1 MLQPPLKKI
10 LNNTLWIPAF
20 ILSIFVA
27 LPVQTA
33 SSAQGKKSQ
42 SLLKKE
48 EEMTQLQREARL
60 YRKKGLEVQRL
71 GDLDEAIAFYKKAAF
86 CDPAYPVVQND
97 LGVIYEIRGLPGA
110 AEESYLKAIQIDPLY
125 LSAYSNLAL
134 LYENKHRLDKAAVYW
149 QKRVELSSANDPW
162 TRKAK
167 ERLEDIRLVSGDKT
181 PPLSREQEIFAFS
194 QELATA
200 RGGPVSENLMPV
212 EQNNQVCAQRY
223 FEKAQASYARGEG
236 VTALKEALEAQQCD
250 PTNKR
255 VLTFIEELQRKLL
268 SR

>member
-1 MLQPPLKKI
+1 MLQPSLKKI
-10 LNNTLWIPAF
+10 LNNAIWIPAF
-20 ILSIFVA
+20 ILSIFVT

-33 SSAQGKKSQ
+33 ASAEGKNSRSS
-42 SLLKKE
+42 LKKE
-48 EEMTQLQREARL
+48 EELTQLQREARF
-60 YRKKGLEVQRL
+60 YRQQGLGAQRL
-71 GDLDEAIAFYKKAAF
+71 GNLDEAISFYKKAVL
-86 CDPAYPVVQND
+86 CDPAYPVVHND
-97 LGVIYEIRGLPGA
+97 LGVIYEIKGLPGA

-134 LYENKHRLDKAAVYW
+134 LYESKHRLDKAAVYW
-149 QKRVELSSANDPW
+149 QKRVELSSTSDPW
-162 TRKAK
+162 TRKAR

-181 PPLSREQEIFAFS
+181 PPLSREQEIFSFS
-194 QELATA
+194 AEVAA
-200 RGGPVSENLMPV
+200 AKAGPLSENLMPV
-212 EQNNQVCAQRY
+212 EKSNMVRARQY
-223 FEKAQASYARGEG
+223 FENAQASYARGDG

>member
-1 MLQPPLKKI
+1 MLQPPLKNI
-10 LNNTLWIPAF
+10 LNNTIWIPAF

-33 SSAQGKKSQ
+33 ASAEGKNSRSS
-42 SLLKKE
+42 LKKE
-48 EEMTQLQREARL
+48 EELTLLQREARVS
-60 YRKKGLEVQRL
+60 RKKGLQLQRL
-71 GDLDEAIAFYKKAAF
+71 GNLDEAIVFYKRAALS
-86 CDPAYPVVQND
+86 DPAYPVVQND
-97 LGVIYEIRGLPGA
+97 LGVIYEIKGLPGA

-134 LYENKHRLDKAAVYW
+134 LYENKHRLDRAAVYW
-149 QKRVELSSANDPW
+149 QKRVELSSTNDPW

-181 PPLSREQEIFAFS
+181 PPLAREQEIFALS
-194 QELATA
+194 EEVATA

-212 EQNNQVCAQRY
+212 EQNNQVRAQRY
-223 FEKAQASYARGEG
+223 FEQAQASYARGDG